1 MKKNLLTVLASFAFF
16 YSESQT
22 LPDVKTGVSF
32 SYGYNQN
39 NKEINLT
46 WDFFNVGG
54 ATSNSFSIA
63 YIASLDMNIGPE
75 DYLIGSK
82 AYGSAVANAFATVT
96 FTYGFDAGDLPSGLY
111 NFIVYLDYGNKIAES
126 NENNNIIS
134 FGTFNFVG
142 VATDTKSN
150 SETNFDF
157 SVYPNPATNSVRLQL
172 GETKVND
179 NLKYILLDINSKE
192 VLQGNFPEI
201 NATENKTLSL
211 ENLQKGMYFLRL
223 ESEGK
228 ILHEKKLIV
237 N

>member
-16 YSESQT
+16 YSESQN
-22 LPDVKTGVSF
+22 LPDFKTGISF
-32 SYGYNQN
+32 SYGYNQSN
-39 NKEINLT
+39 QELNLT

-54 ATSNSFSIA
+54 ATSNSFTIA
-63 YIASLDMNIGPE
+63 YIASIDMNIGPE

-96 FTYGFDAGDLPSGLY
+96 FTYGFAPGDLPSGLY

-134 FGTFNFVG
+134 FGTFNFVDTPTG
-142 VATDTKSN
+142 IKPDFAPTTDIA
-150 SETNFDF
+150 FF
-157 SVYPNPATNSVRLQL
+157 PNPATNFIQLQANQNYA
-172 GETKVND
+172 GNE
-179 NLKYILLDINSKE
+179 LKYSLLDISGKE
-192 VLQGNFPEI
+192 VLQGNFSEI

-211 ENLQKGMYFLRL
+211 ENLQKGIYFFRV

-228 ILHEKKLIV
+228 ILQEKKLIV